1 MSKLTLSVDDQVISR
16 AKEYAKLHGSS
27 ISEMVE
33 TYLSAVS
40 APPPSHSTRN
50 TPILQSLRG
59 IIKNADI
66 EDYRN
71 HLAAKYR

>member
-1 MSKLTLSVDDQVISR
+1 MSKLTLSVDDQVIAR

-40 APPPSHSTRN
+40 APAPSHSTRK